1 MQCGIEIPGTS
12 VTTVAVA
19 KCNWSWEGRKKSDG
33 LLVRDSGVADDA

>member
-1 MQCGIEIPGTS
+1 MQCRSDIPGGS

-33 LLVRDSGVADDA
+33 KLVTGSGVADDA